1 MSKNL
6 FEVTNSAKNRKN
18 QQSFNFNNSSNQ
30 NKSKRR
36 IESANTNFTA
46 NKNHFNQSNSS
57 ENSLFGNFP
66 TPKIRKD
73 FKPNWKYS
81 YYLDKNDILTINN
94 INNNPEIKNVLC
106 DYKDIDKRPKPIVYS
121 WTKPR
126 MIKILENN
134 SLIEEEVKSH
144 FWKYS
149 HIFENNEF
157 KPPGKLLKILM
168 GQLSQGYGGYGTGQN
183 LNFMNYN
190 NNNGFLAGDDNN
202 YRYVN
207 RQWRV
212 PGLYKNNRNN
222 YEPIKIKRPKS
233 SYK

>member
-1 MSKNL
+1 
-6 FEVTNSAKNRKN
+6 
-18 QQSFNFNNSSNQ
+18 
-30 NKSKRR
+30 
-36 IESANTNFTA
+36 
-46 NKNHFNQSNSS
+46 
-57 ENSLFGNFP
+57 
-66 TPKIRKD
+66 
-73 FKPNWKYS
+73 
-81 YYLDKNDILTINN
+81 
-94 INNNPEIKNVLC
+94 
-106 DYKDIDKRPKPIVYS
+106 
-121 WTKPR
+121 

-134 SLIEEEVKSH
+134 SLIEEEVKTH